1 MKEYERIFFEL
12 ISALM
17 RDIEAGGIVI
27 DSEEVAI
34 AEKMGTMVRK
44 YE

>member
-1 MKEYERIFFEL
+1 MKDYEHIFFEL
-12 ISALM
+12 IGALIK
-17 RDIEAGGIVI
+17 DIEAGGVVI